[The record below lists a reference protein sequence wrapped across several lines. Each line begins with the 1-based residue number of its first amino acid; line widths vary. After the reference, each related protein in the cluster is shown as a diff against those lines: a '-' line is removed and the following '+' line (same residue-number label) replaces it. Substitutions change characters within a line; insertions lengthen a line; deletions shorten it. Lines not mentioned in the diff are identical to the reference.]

1 MNSLYLFS
9 IFVNSIIQARW
20 IIPDYYDDYYY
31 ETERNS
37 LNPSPLEFDTN
48 IPQEDQ
54 HIYPVY
60 TERNSVNLSPL
71 EFDTNIPQED
81 QDIYPVYTERNSV
94 NPSPLE
100 FDTNIPQEDQTILT
114 YTNGDEYYPDQR
126 ISNIV
131 SNFNDTEF
139 DSNTQTD
146 KEDNYEREYELD
158 FDFKKVDLY
167 NISFFLGYI
176 TLNQVLLK
184 FHFCLFH
191 YIVILIYK

>member
-167 NISFFLGYI
+167 NISFLGYI

-184 FHFCLFH
+184 FYFCLFH

>member
-1 MNSLYLFS
+1 MNSLYLLL

-20 IIPDYYDDYYY
+20 IIPDYYGDYYY
-31 ETERNS
+31 ETERN
-37 LNPSPLEFDTN
+37 LVDPSPIEFDTN
-48 IPQEDQ
+48 IPQDQ
-54 HIYPVY
+54 DIYSVY
-60 TERNSVNLSPL
+60 TERNLIDPSPI
-71 EFDTNIPQED
+71 EFDTN
-81 QDIYPVYTERNSV
+81 T
-94 NPSPLE
+94 
-100 FDTNIPQEDQTILT
+100 PQEDQTISI

-131 SNFNDTEF
+131 PNFNDTEF

-158 FDFKKVDLY
+158 LDSKKVDLY
-167 NISFFLGYI
+167 NISFLGYI

-191 YIVILIYK
+191 YIVILISK

>member
-37 LNPSPLEFDTN
+37 
-48 IPQEDQ
+48 
-54 HIYPVY
+54 
-60 TERNSVNLSPL
+60 
-71 EFDTNIPQED
+71 
-81 QDIYPVYTERNSV
+81 V

-100 FDTNIPQEDQTILT
+100 FDTNIPQEDQTVLT

-126 ISNIV
+126 ISNILP
-131 SNFNDTEF
+131 NFNDTEF

-167 NISFFLGYI
+167 NISFLGYI

-184 FHFCLFH
+184 FYFCLFH

>member
-94 NPSPLE
+94 NLSPLE

-158 FDFKKVDLY
+158 FDSKKVDLY
-167 NISFFLGYI
+167 NISFLGYI

-184 FHFCLFH
+184 FYFCLFH

>member
-31 ETERNS
+31 ETERN
-37 LNPSPLEFDTN
+37 LVDP
-48 IPQEDQ
+48 
-54 HIYPVY
+54 
-60 TERNSVNLSPL
+60 SPL

-94 NPSPLE
+94 NLSPLE

-158 FDFKKVDLY
+158 LDSKKVDLY
-167 NISFFLGYI
+167 NNFSLGYI
-176 TLNQVLLK
+176 TLNQV
-184 FHFCLFH
+184 
-191 YIVILIYK
+191 Y

>member
-31 ETERNS
+31 ETERN
-37 LNPSPLEFDTN
+37 LVDP
-48 IPQEDQ
+48 
-54 HIYPVY
+54 
-60 TERNSVNLSPL
+60 SPL

-167 NISFFLGYI
+167 NISFLGYI